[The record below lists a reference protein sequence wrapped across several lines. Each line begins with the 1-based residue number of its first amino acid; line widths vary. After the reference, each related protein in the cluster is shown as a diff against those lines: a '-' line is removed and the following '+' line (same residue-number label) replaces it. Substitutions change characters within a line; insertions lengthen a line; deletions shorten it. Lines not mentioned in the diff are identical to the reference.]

1 MGNRKNSIV
10 LRKPARESFLLIK
23 PNSMNNADEVA
34 REIAAYEGVNKVFM
48 TSGEYGFIAEV
59 KGNCSENQQIENVVK
74 RLSKGAQTHYSDGH
88 FVYKSRAYALQK

>member
-23 PNSMNNADEVA
+23 PSSMDNADVVA
-34 REIAAYEGVNKVFM
+34 REIATYGGVNKVFM

-59 KGNCSENQQIENVVK
+59 KGNCSENKEVENIVK
-74 RLSKGAQTHYSDGH
+74 RLSKRAQTHYSDGH
-88 FVYKSRAYALQK
+88 FVYKSKVYTLQK